1 MNEPETEPARPDD
14 SLGNSNH
21 ERQEM
26 RFLTPT
32 ILAGLLAGGAL
43 SSFGQAP
50 EQRGPDGPPHRPPP
64 PLITALDLNKD
75 GVISADE
82 IAKAAESLKKLD
94 KNGDGQLTPDE
105 LRPPRPQGDRGP
117 DHRPAPEQAPAD
129 KRAEGSR

>member
-1 MNEPETEPARPDD
+1 MNEPETEPARPND
-14 SLGNSNH
+14 SLGNLNQ

-43 SSFGQAP
+43 HCSAQAP
-50 EQRGPDGPPHRPPP
+50 DQRGPDGPPHRPPP
-64 PLITALDLNKD
+64 PIITALDLNHD

-82 IAKAAESLKKLD
+82 IAKAVESLKKLD

-105 LRPPRPQGDRGP
+105 LRPARPEGDRGP
-117 DHRPAPEQAPAD
+117 DHRPPPDQGRAD
-129 KRAEGSR
+129 KRPEVSR